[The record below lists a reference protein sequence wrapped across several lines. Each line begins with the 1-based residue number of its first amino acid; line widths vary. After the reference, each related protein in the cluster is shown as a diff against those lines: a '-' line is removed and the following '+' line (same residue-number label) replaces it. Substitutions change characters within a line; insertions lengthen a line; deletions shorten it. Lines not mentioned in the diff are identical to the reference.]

1 MGASKFDEY
10 VRKTNS
16 SLTKSQAA
24 DLLIECWNRL
34 SDDDSESDFPSGSRS
49 SQCDGGEIDEEVYDD
64 DEIL

>member
-1 MGASKFDEY
+1 MMIQKAWDY
-10 VRKTNS
+10 T
-16 SLTKSQAA
+16 TKGRNK
-24 DLLIECWNRL
+24 EN